1 MTRFTG
7 FIAGILTFLITFIY
21 KIPIPVLSAYTFK
34 IISLNE
40 VDYTFWGQI
49 HQNTGEVINYL
60 TLQIPENLVAL
71 SIFLIMILIGT
82 ISIMTSTTK
91 AKVTNSLKLYRINIL
106 LIVLI
111 LFIYGWNIAILY
123 PNSIWALFI
132 PLAAPVGLN
141 YHMLWIILILNLLAL
156 RKLNKLLND

>member
-1 MTRFTG
+1 MDRITG
-7 FIAGILTFLITFIY
+7 IIAGFLTFLITFFY
-21 KIPIPVLSAYTFK
+21 KVPIPILTSMPIYVFSF
-34 IISLNE
+34 NE
-40 VDYTFWGQI
+40 VDFTFWGQI

-60 TLQIPENLVAL
+60 TLQIPENLLAL
-71 SIFLIMILIGT
+71 AIFLIMILIGT
-82 ISIMTSTTK
+82 ISIMASTTK

-132 PLAAPVGLN
+132 PLAAPVGLG
-141 YHMLWIILILNLLAL
+141 YHILLIILILNILAL
-156 RKLNKLLND
+156 RKLNKALEE